1 MRIGLQIGVPEVLD
15 SLEPIEIY
23 DHTLNLKAAYVER
36 YAYQNLP
43 AEWVHAQGFYVL
55 LSPIAADNK
64 FEAYVGKTDAG
75 FARRLHAH
83 NQQKTFWTLAIL
95 FKKDAVTGFNTTQTN
110 YLEGL
115 LRQSLDSSPNVKV
128 HNEAWTG
135 DRSLH
140 ELDKPHMEQ
149 VLLSALRILFLR
161 GYRNAHMG
169 KITRELENNA
179 INIKRKH
186 AETFTPQESMVLPV
200 EGREETFA
208 LLKEW
213 RTKVSREMKW
223 SPGIVS
229 TNETLYALA
238 DNPPK
243 TVDDIRQ
250 FKIPAKVV
258 QEYHAELLRIL
269 TK

>member
-1 MRIGLQIGVPEVLD
+1 MRIGLQIGVPETLD

-36 YAYQNLP
+36 YAHQNLSP
-43 AEWVHAQGFYVL
+43 EWVHAQGFYVL
-55 LSPIAADNK
+55 LSPIAVDNK
-64 FEAYVGKTDAG
+64 FEAYIGKTDAG

-95 FKKDAVTGFNTTQTN
+95 FKKDAATGFNTTQTN

-115 LRQSLDSSPNVKV
+115 LRHSLDSSPNVKV

-161 GYRNAHMG
+161 GYRKAHMG
-169 KITRELENNA
+169 RITRELENNSTQT
-179 INIKRKH
+179 
-186 AETFTPQESMVLPV
+186 ETSAPAPSTNENSEGTSTDV
-200 EGREETFA
+200 EKVFQS
-208 LLKEW
+208 LKDW
-213 RTKVSREMKW
+213 RTQVAREVKW
-223 SPGIVS
+223 SPGIVA

-238 DNPPK
+238 EKNPQ
-243 TVDDIRQ
+243 TVEELKH

-258 QEYHAELLRIL
+258 AEHHPTLLAIL
-269 TK
+269 RK